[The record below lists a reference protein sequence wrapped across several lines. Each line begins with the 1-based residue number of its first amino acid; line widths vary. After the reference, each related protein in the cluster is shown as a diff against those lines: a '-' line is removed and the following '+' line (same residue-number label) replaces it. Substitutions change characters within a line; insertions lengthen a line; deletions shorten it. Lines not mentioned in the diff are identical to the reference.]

1 MSTTEIATVGE
12 VSYAALSAGS
22 RQAAIL
28 RANLGDEP
36 MTEMDLVSI
45 STPLGGATTWS
56 YQINGNNETAEELV
70 GLLVAVGKR
79 GELWPTD
86 DPSEK
91 RPVIVSNDL
100 RVGYRVSNDLG
111 TIDPDA
117 LEKYRTGDGEYDWVA
132 LSNGPEFGYGS
143 ARNGSGKRVKESRI
157 LAILR
162 EGDVWPV
169 LVTVGPGSLASWLPF
184 RKRLPCFHYEAV
196 LGLRLE
202 KAKGGAGQ
210 PYSMIVPRLVGELS
224 EEQGEVARQLYTEP
238 LTAMFNAPPAGATVV
253 VNED

>member
-1 MSTTEIATVGE
+1 MSTTTDIATVGE
-12 VSYAALSAGS
+12 VSYAALTAGS

-56 YQINGNNETAEELV
+56 YQVNGNNETAEELV

-79 GELWPTD
+79 GELWPTP

-117 LEKYRTGDGEYDWVA
+117 LEKYRIADGEYDWVA
-132 LSNGPEFGYGS
+132 LSSSAEFGYGS
-143 ARNGSGKRVKESRI
+143 ARNGSGKRVKETRR

-162 EGDVWPV
+162 EGDVWPL
-169 LVTVGPGSLASWLPF
+169 LVKVGPGSFGNVLPF
-184 RKRLPCFHYEAV
+184 LKRLPCFPWEAV
-196 LGLRLE
+196 IGLSLE
-202 KAKGGAGQ
+202 RAKSNGGQ
-210 PYSMIVPRLVGELS
+210 PYSQIVPRLVGTIS
-224 EEQGEVARQLYTEP
+224 EDQGEVARVTYHEP
-238 LTAMFNAPPAGATVV
+238 LEAMFATKPNVV
-253 VNED
+253 GGEE

>member
-1 MSTTEIATVGE
+1 MSTTTEIATVGE

-36 MTEMDLVSI
+36 MTEMDLVKVP
-45 STPLGGATTWS
+45 TPLGGGTTWS
-56 YQINGNNETAEELV
+56 FQVNGNNETTEELV

-79 GELWPTD
+79 GTLWPTD

-117 LEKYRTGDGEYDWVA
+117 LEK
-132 LSNGPEFGYGS
+132 
-143 ARNGSGKRVKESRI
+143 
-157 LAILR
+157 
-162 EGDVWPV
+162 
-169 LVTVGPGSLASWLPF
+169 
-184 RKRLPCFHYEAV
+184 
-196 LGLRLE
+196 
-202 KAKGGAGQ
+202 
-210 PYSMIVPRLVGELS
+210 
-224 EEQGEVARQLYTEP
+224 
-238 LTAMFNAPPAGATVV
+238 
-253 VNED
+253 